1 MSGMQQRP
9 KVVSRLALAAR
20 LAVVA
25 LPSGVNA
32 ACSMNLVSSNR
43 LCSVGT
49 IFWQDYTPSA
59 EDCFGRCYV
68 RPDCLYVNTLPPS
81 GGGGGSTVWCRL
93 HSACLGPMTN
103 PNGPAP
109 FYGKTCTL
117 VQTCQFDFVG
127 STPCSPN
134 VLQHLES
141 GDYVQ
146 CSQACENNPQC
157 GGFTLYPMSN
167 QCDLHTSCTPSTVG
181 SDLSSM
187 AMKKSCWT
195 DRPCA
200 VPPIEHGSVKSWA
213 LHGDDVQYTCDPDY
227 QRFGDYYNQCWDGTV
242 VNYMKVP
249 STTICV
255 YRPCQVYTP
264 SSNLISDAPNMT
276 AYTGFSDVLV
286 SAGTNVTFRCMAGY
300 QPAQGPAILTATCLG
315 DGYWSDYLPYCVA
328 IPCTI
333 NVTTGLRVS
342 NTFNTVVQSGQSVT
356 FSCDPLYDLVG
367 QANQTCS
374 FGQMSAAQPICRPK
388 PCTIAAPQS
397 GTSSIVGS
405 LASGSTALFECN
417 PGYYR
422 RGAPNATCTLGQ
434 LDYAVPTCVAFGC
447 YQEKREDFGETYTC
461 ASGATAGQNPQAR
474 SEGECINACYGE
486 PMCQFAHWLGG
497 YWLCY
502 MKRECFGSVANA
514 RGEGGPTWQ
523 KKCFNGLDCAMSA
536 YAGNRTCTGA
546 SYVRKTGTTRDSCQS
561 ECMANTICVAATWYS
576 SAACDLHPICSD
588 TQAATDSTLYKR
600 RCSTDV
606 CQAYAPANGAVSS
619 DVVAHGG
626 TVTYS
631 CNSGFVLSSQS
642 VLTCLFGALSP
653 SPPTCNVYT
662 TSTGTTSTGTTST
675 GTTSTGT
682 TGTTSTGT
690 TGTSSTGTSGTTSTG
705 STSTGTTSTGTSG
718 TTSTGT
724 TSTGSTSTGT
734 ASTGTTGTTS
744 TGTTSTGTTG
754 TTSTGST
761 SSGTSGTTSTGTTG
775 TSSTGTTSTGSTEA
789 TSTGTTATSS
799 TGTPASTSTGSSST
813 GSSSA
818 GTSSASSSGTTSTGT
833 TGTTSTG
840 TTGTTSTGSATT
852 ASTETTGTTSGGTSG
867 TASTATTTGQGTT
880 GITSNGI
887 TAATSTVS
895 TGTTTMES
903 AAATAT
909 VNSGT
914 TSSVITG
921 TSSSDSTGTT
931 STGTST
937 PGTLSTA
944 GAASAGS
951 DSTSTTSTGTF
962 STSTSSNS
970 PDTTSTSGSTS
981 TATTSTSGATS
992 TGSSAGGV
1000 TSTGSTGRASTSTS
1014 TGAGSAGG
1022 STTTSTTGAAGGSS
1036 TTSGSAGTTSSSI
1049 SSTSPSSSSTSSTSA
1064 ASSGTTS
1071 TATTST
1077 SGATSSSSTS
1087 ASSTGTTSTS
1097 GPTSSSST
1105 SASST
1110 GTSSAATSSTSTS
1123 STSASTTAT
1132 AATTSTGTSA
1142 SASSIGTTST
1152 TTTSTGTTSTSTSS
1166 SSASSSG
1173 TSSTGTTSTSG
1184 ATSTSSTWSS
1194 SAGTTSNGGASSSSS
1209 SAPST
1214 ATTSTGG
1221 SPTPTTSTSVATST
1235 SSSSS
1240 TSSAGTS
1247 TTSASQRSTGT
1258 PGTPRTTS
1266 GSRTTTTLAGPS
1278 LTTSALAEVT
1288 ITVATMSVTIESDIA
1303 TFNATKFVE
1312 QLATWFGIDPD
1323 RIVVRN
1329 VTAVS
1334 TRRRAAPAINVWFEI
1349 SDDPTTPGAPSATTL
1364 SNQLFDALTNGG
1376 SAPNIGPVLSVTPP
1390 AIVVVGGSTS
1400 SSQPATSGGA
1410 LTNPS
1415 TSSTQTNNQ
1424 QAGAQS
1430 QQPAGLA
1437 TGAIIGIVVGAV
1449 VLVVV
1454 LIVIAVVLVRHR
1466 RRSGDSSEQ
1475 QQQTGSATTIHEQDQ
1490 PVGQ

>member
-833 TGTTSTG
+833 
-840 TTGTTSTGSATT
+840 
-852 ASTETTGTTSGGTSG
+852 
-867 TASTATTTGQGTT
+867 
-880 GITSNGI
+880 
-887 TAATSTVS
+887 
-895 TGTTTMES
+895 
-903 AAATAT
+903 
-909 VNSGT
+909 
-914 TSSVITG
+914 
-921 TSSSDSTGTT
+921 
-931 STGTST
+931 ST

-1490 PVGQ
+1490 PVPPIPRLITSRSKARVDDDHEANA

>member
-833 TGTTSTG
+833 
-840 TTGTTSTGSATT
+840 
-852 ASTETTGTTSGGTSG
+852 
-867 TASTATTTGQGTT
+867 
-880 GITSNGI
+880 
-887 TAATSTVS
+887 
-895 TGTTTMES
+895 
-903 AAATAT
+903 
-909 VNSGT
+909 
-914 TSSVITG
+914 
-921 TSSSDSTGTT
+921 
-931 STGTST
+931 ST